1 MAGYYDP
8 NKDYSKAISEAK
20 AAGKDTSQL
29 EAERQNKIDDKY
41 GGKEPNMWGSDKTYS
56 QSSRDNDRD
65 TIGNAISISNGRGS
79 SSSASNGNRNTGGS
93 SSSTSGNRVTNLPG
107 NAQPAQAAQTP
118 LAPAQ
123 LPALNQYGYRDM
135 DYTTAIQ
142 NATSAAERA
151 QLLQERANKIQ
162 YQYGGVEPNMIG
174 SNQKFSKTLA
184 GSSSGQ
190 ASGLGAVGSTKEL
203 VKGPGYVT
211 GGYTMGVNGSPIL
224 NDNPY
229 WKGGVSASKAD
240 MSRRPD
246 LANGYATSNGYTV
259 FYDEDGYA
267 TKAIKGVADYTP
279 HQDINAG
286 NGTYNSAGAWTDNE
300 MLTEADRK
308 KIENIRAQMQ
318 AGQITGDQANQLANQ
333 IRSGYGYTIDKQG
346 NVTDLGALSSVDA
359 RRQAWGLPTNGVSS
373 EMQNFLQL
381 MYPELQTSDPN
392 ALLAAQYA
400 LTQGTYNPQTVYT
413 APAAQTLTAVSP
425 YAGGSVSNIDL
436 GSSFGSLGG
445 DASQY
450 LQEMYAQQIA
460 AQLAALKSTYE
471 QNVADIQAQDDLI
484 TSTYDKQRNQAAAQN
499 DLQRMQMNELGLMQ
513 GLNTG
518 ASGQMALAQS
528 AALQGNL
535 ATIGSQE
542 AQSLADNALNLTK
555 LTAQYKNAAD
565 QAAAEGNAQ
574 LASALYNEYVR
585 QQELA
590 LQQQAAAQEQANWE
604 AKMAYQQQQDA
615 LAQQN
620 WQAQFDYQKAQDDLN
635 YQLTLQKL
643 YGSSAGNT
651 GSTVRTRT
659 PVKAPSVGYNNGN
672 LTNEQVKVLQN
683 HYGVT
688 ADGLWGKNSSNAA
701 GGLTAAQ
708 AWDAFQSGPL
718 KSIEQSVGMN
728 RTSTGQANAIQKA
741 LQAGSITEAQAEAM
755 LRKFGIM

>member
-41 GGKEPNMWGSDKTYS
+41 GGKEPTMYGSNKTYS
-56 QSSRDNDRD
+56 QASRDNDRD
-65 TIGNAISISNGRGS
+65 TISNAISISNSRGGNS
-79 SSSASNGNRNTGGS
+79 SNFGSTGSTGGS
-93 SSSTSGNRVTNLPG
+93 T
-107 NAQPAQAAQTP
+107 
-118 LAPAQ
+118 
-123 LPALNQYGYRDM
+123 D
-135 DYTTAIQ
+135 
-142 NATSAAERA
+142 
-151 QLLQERANKIQ
+151 
-162 YQYGGVEPNMIG
+162 
-174 SNQKFSKTLA
+174 
-184 GSSSGQ
+184 
-190 ASGLGAVGSTKEL
+190 L

-392 ALLAAQYA
+392 ALLAAQHA
-400 LTQGTYNPQTVYT
+400 LNQGTYNPQAT
-413 APAAQTLTAVSP
+413 PAVPSAQTLTAVPP

-436 GSSFGSLGG
+436 GNSFGSLGG

-484 TSTYDKQRNQAAAQN
+484 TSAYDKQRNQAAAQN
-499 DLQRMQMNELGLMQ
+499 ELQRMQMNELGLMQ

-590 LQQQAAAQEQANWE
+590 LKQQAAAQEQANWE

-651 GSTVRTRT
+651 GSTVRTST
-659 PVKAPSVGYNNGN
+659 PVKAPSVGYNNGG

-683 HYGVT
+683 HYGLT

>member
-1 MAGYYDP
+1 MARYYDP

-20 AAGKDTSQL
+20 AAGKDTSRL
-29 EAERQNKIDDKY
+29 EAERQNKIKDKY
-41 GGKEPNMWGSDKTYS
+41 GGKEPTMYGSNKTYS
-56 QSSRDNDRD
+56 QASRDNDRD
-65 TIGNAISISNGRGS
+65 TISNAISISNGRGS
-79 SSSASNGNRNTGGS
+79 SKSASNGNRNTGGNANTPSNGRGS

-142 NATSAAERA
+142 NATSAAEKA
-151 QLLQERANKIQ
+151 QLMQERANKIQ

-174 SNQKFSKTLA
+174 SNQKFSQTLA

-203 VKGPGYVT
+203 VKGPGYAT
-211 GGYTMGVNGSPIL
+211 GGYTIGVNGSPIL

-346 NVTDLGALSSVDA
+346 NVYDSGVGAAIAA
-359 RRQAWGLPTNGVSS
+359 RRNQWGIDTPVTDA
-373 EMQNFLQL
+373 QQQYLQL
-381 MYPELQTSDPN
+381 MFPEQQTTDSN
-392 ALLAAQYA
+392 ALMSALLALKNGNYD
-400 LTQGTYNPQTVYT
+400 PKTVYT
-413 APAAQTLTAVSP
+413 GIQQTGQQYPDVSGVKGL
-425 YAGGSVSNIDL
+425 GGS
-436 GSSFGSLGG
+436 FGANLGG
-445 DASQY
+445 SYGGGYGADISDASQY
-450 LQEMYAQQIA
+450 LRDMYAQQIA
-460 AQLAALKSTYE
+460 AELASLKATYE
-471 QNVADIQAQDDLI
+471 QNLADISAQDDLI
-484 TSTYDKQRNQAAAQN
+484 SSTYAKQRNQAAAQN
-499 DLQRMQMNELGLMQ
+499 DLQRMQMNEYGIMRGLSS
-513 GLNTG
+513 G

-528 AALQGNL
+528 AALQGSL
-535 ATIGSQE
+535 AQLGTQE
-542 AQSLADNALNLTK
+542 AQSLSDNALSRQK
-555 LTAQYKNAAD
+555 LTIAYRNAAD

-590 LQQQAAAQEQANWE
+590 LQQQAEAQEQANWE

-659 PVKAPSVGYNNGN
+659 PVKAKSVGYNNGR
-672 LTNEQVKVLQN
+672 LTTAQVIQLQQDLN
-683 HYGVT
+683 KYLP
-688 ADGLWGKNSSNAA
+688 DGQKIAVDGKWGPATQAAA
-701 GGLTAAQ
+701 GGYTADEYAKVYYKQ
-708 AWDAFQSGPL
+708 NSWSGR
-718 KSIEQSVGMN
+718 SD
-728 RTSTGQANAIQKA
+728 R
-741 LQAGSITEAQAEAM
+741 
-755 LRKFGIM
+755 

>member
-1 MAGYYDP
+1 MY
-8 NKDYSKAISEAK
+8 
-20 AAGKDTSQL
+20 
-29 EAERQNKIDDKY
+29 
-41 GGKEPNMWGSDKTYS
+41 GSDKTFS
-56 QSSRDNDRD
+56 HASRDNDSD
-65 TIGNAISISNGRGS
+65 TISNAISISNSRGGNS
-79 SSSASNGNRNTGGS
+79 SNFGSTGSTGGS
-93 SSSTSGNRVTNLPG
+93 TGNTS
-107 NAQPAQAAQTP
+107 
-118 LAPAQ
+118 
-123 LPALNQYGYRDM
+123 
-135 DYTTAIQ
+135 
-142 NATSAAERA
+142 
-151 QLLQERANKIQ
+151 
-162 YQYGGVEPNMIG
+162 
-174 SNQKFSKTLA
+174 
-184 GSSSGQ
+184 
-190 ASGLGAVGSTKEL
+190 EL

-381 MYPELQTSDPN
+381 MYPELKTSDPN
-392 ALLAAQYA
+392 ALLAAQHA
-400 LTQGTYNPQTVYT
+400 LNQGTYNPQTVYT
-413 APAAQTLTAVSP
+413 TPAAQTLTAVSP
-425 YAGGSVSNIDL
+425 HAGGSVSNIDL
-436 GSSFGSLGG
+436 GSSFGGLGG

-450 LQEMYAQQIA
+450 LHEMYAQQIA

-484 TSTYDKQRNQAAAQN
+484 TSAYDKQRNQAAAQN
-499 DLQRMQMNELGLMQ
+499 ELQRMQMNELGLMQ

-574 LASALYNEYVR
+574 LASALYEEYVR

-651 GSTVRTRT
+651 GSTVRTST
-659 PVKAPSVGYNNGN
+659 PVKAPSVGYNNGG

-728 RTSTGQANAIQKA
+728 RTSNGQATAIQNA
-741 LQAGSITEAQAEAM
+741 LTSGRITEAQAEDM
-755 LRKFGIM
+755 LKKFGIM

>member
-41 GGKEPNMWGSDKTYS
+41 GGKEPNMYGSDKTFS
-56 QSSRDNDRD
+56 QASRDNDSD
-65 TIGNAISISNGRGS
+65 DISNAISISNSRGGNS
-79 SSSASNGNRNTGGS
+79 SNFGSGGS
-93 SSSTSGNRVTNLPG
+93 SG
-107 NAQPAQAAQTP
+107 
-118 LAPAQ
+118 
-123 LPALNQYGYRDM
+123 
-135 DYTTAIQ
+135 
-142 NATSAAERA
+142 
-151 QLLQERANKIQ
+151 
-162 YQYGGVEPNMIG
+162 
-174 SNQKFSKTLA
+174 
-184 GSSSGQ
+184 
-190 ASGLGAVGSTKEL
+190 GSTGNTSEL
-203 VKGPGYVT
+203 VKGPGYLT

-425 YAGGSVSNIDL
+425 YAGGSVSSIDL

-484 TSTYDKQRNQAAAQN
+484 TSAYAQQRNQAAAQN
-499 DLQRMQMNELGLMQ
+499 DLQRMQMNEYGIMRGLGS
-513 GLNTG
+513 G

-528 AALQGNL
+528 AALQGSL
-535 ATIGSQE
+535 AQLGTQE
-542 AQSLADNALNLTK
+542 AQSLSDNALSRQK
-555 LTAQYKNAAD
+555 LTIAYRNAAD

-651 GSTVRTRT
+651 GSTVRTSTR
-659 PVKAPSVGYNNGN
+659 VKAPSVGYNNGR
-672 LTNEQVKVLQN
+672 LTTAQVIQLQQDLN
-683 HYGVT
+683 KYLP
-688 ADGLWGKNSSNAA
+688 DGQKIAVDGKWGPATQAAA
-701 GGLTAAQ
+701 GGYTADEYARVYYKQ
-708 AWDAFQSGPL
+708 NSWSGR
-718 KSIEQSVGMN
+718 SD
-728 RTSTGQANAIQKA
+728 R
-741 LQAGSITEAQAEAM
+741 
-755 LRKFGIM
+755 

>member
-41 GGKEPNMWGSDKTYS
+41 GGKEPNMYGSDKTFS
-56 QSSRDNDRD
+56 QASRDNDRD
-65 TIGNAISISNGRGS
+65 TISNAISISNSRGGNS
-79 SSSASNGNRNTGGS
+79 SNFGSGGS
-93 SSSTSGNRVTNLPG
+93 SG
-107 NAQPAQAAQTP
+107 
-118 LAPAQ
+118 
-123 LPALNQYGYRDM
+123 
-135 DYTTAIQ
+135 
-142 NATSAAERA
+142 
-151 QLLQERANKIQ
+151 
-162 YQYGGVEPNMIG
+162 
-174 SNQKFSKTLA
+174 
-184 GSSSGQ
+184 
-190 ASGLGAVGSTKEL
+190 GSTGNTSEL

-392 ALLAAQYA
+392 ALLAAQHA
-400 LTQGTYNPQTVYT
+400 LNQGTYNPQAT
-413 APAAQTLTAVSP
+413 PAVPSAQTLTAVSP
-425 YAGGSVSNIDL
+425 YASIDM
-436 GSSFGSLGG
+436 GG

-484 TSTYDKQRNQAAAQN
+484 TSAYDKQRNQAAAQN
-499 DLQRMQMNELGLMQ
+499 ELQRMQMNELGLMQ

-574 LASALYNEYVR
+574 LASALYEEYVR

-651 GSTVRTRT
+651 GSTVRTSTR
-659 PVKAPSVGYNNGN
+659 VKAPSVGYNNGS
-672 LTNEQVKVLQN
+672 LTTAQVIQLQQDLN
-683 HYGVT
+683 KYLP
-688 ADGLWGKNSSNAA
+688 DGQKIAVDGKWGPATQAAA
-701 GGLTAAQ
+701 GGYTADEYARVYYKQ
-708 AWDAFQSGPL
+708 NSWSGR
-718 KSIEQSVGMN
+718 SD
-728 RTSTGQANAIQKA
+728 R
-741 LQAGSITEAQAEAM
+741 
-755 LRKFGIM
+755 

>member
-41 GGKEPNMWGSDKTYS
+41 GGKEPTMYGSNKTYS
-56 QSSRDNDRD
+56 QASRDNDRD
-65 TIGNAISISNGRGS
+65 TISNAISISNSRGGNS
-79 SSSASNGNRNTGGS
+79 SNFGSTGSTGGS
-93 SSSTSGNRVTNLPG
+93 TGNTS
-107 NAQPAQAAQTP
+107 
-118 LAPAQ
+118 
-123 LPALNQYGYRDM
+123 
-135 DYTTAIQ
+135 
-142 NATSAAERA
+142 
-151 QLLQERANKIQ
+151 
-162 YQYGGVEPNMIG
+162 
-174 SNQKFSKTLA
+174 
-184 GSSSGQ
+184 
-190 ASGLGAVGSTKEL
+190 EL

-392 ALLAAQYA
+392 ALLAAQHA
-400 LTQGTYNPQTVYT
+400 LNQGTYNPQTVYT

-651 GSTVRTRT
+651 GSTVRTST
-659 PVKAPSVGYNNGN
+659 PVKAPSVGYNNGG

>member
-41 GGKEPNMWGSDKTYS
+41 GGKEPTMYGSNKTYS
-56 QSSRDNDRD
+56 QASRDNDRD
-65 TIGNAISISNGRGS
+65 TISNAISISNSRGGNS
-79 SSSASNGNRNTGGS
+79 SNFGSTGSTGGS
-93 SSSTSGNRVTNLPG
+93 TGNTS
-107 NAQPAQAAQTP
+107 
-118 LAPAQ
+118 
-123 LPALNQYGYRDM
+123 
-135 DYTTAIQ
+135 
-142 NATSAAERA
+142 
-151 QLLQERANKIQ
+151 
-162 YQYGGVEPNMIG
+162 
-174 SNQKFSKTLA
+174 
-184 GSSSGQ
+184 
-190 ASGLGAVGSTKEL
+190 EL

-318 AGQITGDQANQLANQ
+318 AGQITGDRANQLANQ

-392 ALLAAQYA
+392 ALLAAQHA
-400 LTQGTYNPQTVYT
+400 LNQGTYNPQAT
-413 APAAQTLTAVSP
+413 PAVPSAQTLTAVSP
-425 YAGGSVSNIDL
+425 HAGGSVSNIDL

-484 TSTYDKQRNQAAAQN
+484 TSAYDKQRNQAAAQN
-499 DLQRMQMNELGLMQ
+499 ELQRMQMNELGLMQ

-574 LASALYNEYVR
+574 LASALYEEYVR

-651 GSTVRTRT
+651 GSTVRTST
-659 PVKAPSVGYNNGN
+659 PVKAPSVGYNNGG

>member
-41 GGKEPNMWGSDKTYS
+41 GGKEPTMYGSNKTYS
-56 QSSRDNDRD
+56 QASRDNDRD
-65 TIGNAISISNGRGS
+65 TISNAISISNSRGGNS
-79 SSSASNGNRNTGGS
+79 SNFGSTGSTGGS
-93 SSSTSGNRVTNLPG
+93 T
-107 NAQPAQAAQTP
+107 
-118 LAPAQ
+118 
-123 LPALNQYGYRDM
+123 D
-135 DYTTAIQ
+135 
-142 NATSAAERA
+142 
-151 QLLQERANKIQ
+151 
-162 YQYGGVEPNMIG
+162 
-174 SNQKFSKTLA
+174 
-184 GSSSGQ
+184 
-190 ASGLGAVGSTKEL
+190 L

-318 AGQITGDQANQLANQ
+318 AGQITGDRANQLANQ

-484 TSTYDKQRNQAAAQN
+484 TSAYDKQRNQAAAQN
-499 DLQRMQMNELGLMQ
+499 ELQRMQMNELGLMQ

-574 LASALYNEYVR
+574 LASSLYEEYVR

-659 PVKAPSVGYNNGN
+659 PVKAKSVGYNNGR
-672 LTNEQVKVLQN
+672 LTTAQVIQLQQDLN
-683 HYGVT
+683 KYLP
-688 ADGLWGKNSSNAA
+688 DGQKIAVDGKWGPATQAAA
-701 GGLTAAQ
+701 GGYTADEYAKVYYKQ
-708 AWDAFQSGPL
+708 NSWSGR
-718 KSIEQSVGMN
+718 SD
-728 RTSTGQANAIQKA
+728 R
-741 LQAGSITEAQAEAM
+741 
-755 LRKFGIM
+755 

>member
-41 GGKEPNMWGSDKTYS
+41 GGKEPNMYGSDKTFS
-56 QSSRDNDRD
+56 QASRDNDRD
-65 TIGNAISISNGRGS
+65 TISNAISISNSRGGNS
-79 SSSASNGNRNTGGS
+79 SNSGSGGS
-93 SSSTSGNRVTNLPG
+93 SG
-107 NAQPAQAAQTP
+107 
-118 LAPAQ
+118 
-123 LPALNQYGYRDM
+123 
-135 DYTTAIQ
+135 
-142 NATSAAERA
+142 
-151 QLLQERANKIQ
+151 
-162 YQYGGVEPNMIG
+162 
-174 SNQKFSKTLA
+174 
-184 GSSSGQ
+184 
-190 ASGLGAVGSTKEL
+190 GSTDL

-267 TKAIKGVADYTP
+267 YKAVKGAADYLP
-279 HQDINAG
+279 HKDYYVEQGSYGGG
-286 NGTYNSAGAWTDNE
+286 NLWTDEE
-300 MLTEADRK
+300 MMSAADLQR
-308 KIENIRAQMQ
+308 IASIRAQMQ

-346 NVTDLGALSSVDA
+346 NVYDSGVGAAIAA
-359 RRQAWGLPTNGVSS
+359 RRNQWGIDTPVTDA
-373 EMQNFLQL
+373 QQQYLQL
-381 MYPELQTSDPN
+381 MFPEQQTTDSN
-392 ALLAAQYA
+392 ALMSALLALKNGNYD
-400 LTQGTYNPQTVYT
+400 PKTVYT
-413 APAAQTLTAVSP
+413 GIQQTGQQYPEVSGVQGI
-425 YAGGSVSNIDL
+425 GGS
-436 GSSFGSLGG
+436 FGANLGG
-445 DASQY
+445 SYGGGYGADISDASQY
-450 LQEMYAQQIA
+450 LRDMYAQQIA
-460 AQLAALKSTYE
+460 AELASLKSTYE
-471 QNVADIQAQDDLI
+471 QNLADISAQDDLI
-484 TSTYDKQRNQAAAQN
+484 SSTYAQQRNQAAAQN
-499 DLQRMQMNELGLMQ
+499 DLQRMQMNEYGIMRGLSS
-513 GLNTG
+513 G

-528 AALQGNL
+528 AALQGSL
-535 ATIGSQE
+535 AQLGTQE
-542 AQSLADNALNLTK
+542 AQSLSDNALSRQK
-555 LTAQYKNAAD
+555 LTIAYRNAAD
-565 QAAAEGNAQ
+565 QAAAEGNAK
-574 LASALYNEYVR
+574 LASALYDEYVR

-643 YGSSAGNT
+643 YGANVGST
-651 GSTVRTRT
+651 GS
-659 PVKAPSVGYNNGN
+659 PVKTPSGGYNNGG

-683 HYGVT
+683 HYGVK
-688 ADGLWGKNSSNAA
+688 ADGLWGKNSSSAA

>member
-20 AAGKDTSQL
+20 AAGKDTSRL

-41 GGKEPNMWGSDKTYS
+41 GGKEPNMWGGNKTYS
-56 QSSRDNDRD
+56 QASRDNDRD
-65 TIGNAISISNGRGS
+65 TISNAISISNSRGGNS
-79 SSSASNGNRNTGGS
+79 SNFGSTGSTGGS
-93 SSSTSGNRVTNLPG
+93 T
-107 NAQPAQAAQTP
+107 
-118 LAPAQ
+118 
-123 LPALNQYGYRDM
+123 D
-135 DYTTAIQ
+135 
-142 NATSAAERA
+142 
-151 QLLQERANKIQ
+151 
-162 YQYGGVEPNMIG
+162 
-174 SNQKFSKTLA
+174 
-184 GSSSGQ
+184 
-190 ASGLGAVGSTKEL
+190 L

-224 NDNPY
+224 NDNPH

-346 NVTDLGALSSVDA
+346 NVYDSGVGAAIAA
-359 RRQAWGLPTNGVSS
+359 RRNQWGIDTPVTDA
-373 EMQNFLQL
+373 QQQYLQL
-381 MYPELQTSDPN
+381 MFPEQQTTDSN
-392 ALLAAQYA
+392 ALMSALLALKNGNYD
-400 LTQGTYNPQTVYT
+400 PKTVYT
-413 APAAQTLTAVSP
+413 GIQQTGQQYPDVSGVKGL
-425 YAGGSVSNIDL
+425 GGS
-436 GSSFGSLGG
+436 FGANLGG
-445 DASQY
+445 SYGGGYGADISDASQY
-450 LQEMYAQQIA
+450 LRDMYAQQIA
-460 AQLAALKSTYE
+460 AELAALKSTYE

-484 TSTYDKQRNQAAAQN
+484 TSAYDKQRNQAAAQN
-499 DLQRMQMNELGLMQ
+499 ELQRMQMNELGLMQ

-574 LASALYNEYVR
+574 LASALYEEYVR

-651 GSTVRTRT
+651 GGLASPKIRSTVRTSTR
-659 PVKAPSVGYNNGN
+659 VKAPSVGYNNGR
-672 LTNEQVKVLQN
+672 LTTAQVIQLQQDLN
-683 HYGVT
+683 KYLP
-688 ADGLWGKNSSNAA
+688 DGQKIAVDGKWGPATQAAA
-701 GGLTAAQ
+701 GGYTADEYAKVYYKQ
-708 AWDAFQSGPL
+708 NSWSGR
-718 KSIEQSVGMN
+718 SD
-728 RTSTGQANAIQKA
+728 R
-741 LQAGSITEAQAEAM
+741 
-755 LRKFGIM
+755 

>member
-20 AAGKDTSQL
+20 AAGKDTSRL
-29 EAERQNKIDDKY
+29 EAERQNKIKDKY
-41 GGKEPNMWGSDKTYS
+41 GGKEPTMYGSNKTYS
-56 QSSRDNDRD
+56 QASRDNDRD
-65 TIGNAISISNGRGS
+65 TISNAISISNSRGGNS
-79 SSSASNGNRNTGGS
+79 SNFGSTGSTGGS
-93 SSSTSGNRVTNLPG
+93 T
-107 NAQPAQAAQTP
+107 
-118 LAPAQ
+118 
-123 LPALNQYGYRDM
+123 D
-135 DYTTAIQ
+135 
-142 NATSAAERA
+142 
-151 QLLQERANKIQ
+151 
-162 YQYGGVEPNMIG
+162 
-174 SNQKFSKTLA
+174 
-184 GSSSGQ
+184 
-190 ASGLGAVGSTKEL
+190 L

-333 IRSGYGYTIDKQG
+333 IRSGYGYAIDKQG
-346 NVTDLGALSSVDA
+346 NVYDSGVGAAIAA
-359 RRQAWGLPTNGVSS
+359 RRNQWGIDTPVTDA
-373 EMQNFLQL
+373 QQQYLQL
-381 MYPELQTSDPN
+381 MFPEQQTTDSN
-392 ALLAAQYA
+392 ALMSALLALKNGNYD
-400 LTQGTYNPQTVYT
+400 PKTVYT
-413 APAAQTLTAVSP
+413 GIQQTGQQYGDL
-425 YAGGSVSNIDL
+425 SNGVNLNL
-436 GSSFGSLGG
+436 GEGYGLNFGSGSYSMDIS

-450 LQEMYAQQIA
+450 LRDMYAQQIA
-460 AQLAALKSTYE
+460 AELAALKSTYE

-484 TSTYDKQRNQAAAQN
+484 TSAYDKQRNQAAAQN
-499 DLQRMQMNELGLMQ
+499 ELQRMQMNELGLMQ

-651 GSTVRTRT
+651 GSTVRTST
-659 PVKAPSVGYNNGN
+659 PVKAKSVGYNNGG

-701 GGLTAAQ
+701 GGMTAAQ
-708 AWDAFQSGPL
+708 AWEAYLSGPL

-728 RTSTGQANAIQKA
+728 RTSNGQATAIQKA
-741 LQAGSITEAQAEAM
+741 LTSGRITEAQAKDM
-755 LRKFGIM
+755 LKKFGIM

>member
-20 AAGKDTSQL
+20 AAGKDTSRL

-41 GGKEPNMWGSDKTYS
+41 GGKEPTMYGSNKTYS
-56 QSSRDNDRD
+56 QASRDNDRD
-65 TIGNAISISNGRGS
+65 TISNAISISNSRGGNS
-79 SSSASNGNRNTGGS
+79 SNFGSTGSTGGS
-93 SSSTSGNRVTNLPG
+93 TGNTS
-107 NAQPAQAAQTP
+107 
-118 LAPAQ
+118 
-123 LPALNQYGYRDM
+123 
-135 DYTTAIQ
+135 
-142 NATSAAERA
+142 
-151 QLLQERANKIQ
+151 
-162 YQYGGVEPNMIG
+162 
-174 SNQKFSKTLA
+174 
-184 GSSSGQ
+184 
-190 ASGLGAVGSTKEL
+190 EL

-346 NVTDLGALSSVDA
+346 NVTDLVALSSVDA
-359 RRQAWGLPTNGVSS
+359 RRQTWGLPTNGVSS

-425 YAGGSVSNIDL
+425 HASIDM
-436 GSSFGSLGG
+436 GG

-484 TSTYDKQRNQAAAQN
+484 TSAYDKQRNQAAAQN
-499 DLQRMQMNELGLMQ
+499 ELQRMQMNELGLMQ

-659 PVKAPSVGYNNGN
+659 PVKAKSVGYNNGR
-672 LTNEQVKVLQN
+672 LTTAQVIQLQQDLN
-683 HYGVT
+683 KYLP
-688 ADGLWGKNSSNAA
+688 DGQKIAVDGKWGPATQAAA
-701 GGLTAAQ
+701 GGYTADEYARVYYKQ
-708 AWDAFQSGPL
+708 NSWSGR
-718 KSIEQSVGMN
+718 SD
-728 RTSTGQANAIQKA
+728 R
-741 LQAGSITEAQAEAM
+741 
-755 LRKFGIM
+755 

>member
-41 GGKEPNMWGSDKTYS
+41 GGKEPNMYGSDKTFS
-56 QSSRDNDRD
+56 QASRYNDRD
-65 TIGNAISISNGRGS
+65 TISNAISISNSRGGNS
-79 SSSASNGNRNTGGS
+79 SNSGSGGS
-93 SSSTSGNRVTNLPG
+93 SG
-107 NAQPAQAAQTP
+107 
-118 LAPAQ
+118 
-123 LPALNQYGYRDM
+123 
-135 DYTTAIQ
+135 
-142 NATSAAERA
+142 
-151 QLLQERANKIQ
+151 
-162 YQYGGVEPNMIG
+162 
-174 SNQKFSKTLA
+174 
-184 GSSSGQ
+184 
-190 ASGLGAVGSTKEL
+190 GSTDL

-211 GGYTMGVNGSPIL
+211 GGYTMGVNVSPIL

-267 TKAIKGVADYTP
+267 YKAVKGAADYLP
-279 HQDINAG
+279 HKDYYVEQGSYGGG
-286 NGTYNSAGAWTDNE
+286 NLWTDEE
-300 MLTEADRK
+300 MMSAADLQR
-308 KIENIRAQMQ
+308 IASIRAQMQ

-346 NVTDLGALSSVDA
+346 NVYDSGVGAAIAA
-359 RRQAWGLPTNGVSS
+359 RRNQWGIDTPVTDA
-373 EMQNFLQL
+373 QQQYLQL
-381 MYPELQTSDPN
+381 MFPEQQTTDSN
-392 ALLAAQYA
+392 ALMSALLALKNGNYD
-400 LTQGTYNPQTVYT
+400 PKTVYT
-413 APAAQTLTAVSP
+413 GIQQTGQQYGDL
-425 YAGGSVSNIDL
+425 SNGVNLNL
-436 GSSFGSLGG
+436 GEGYGLNFGSGSYSMDIS

-450 LQEMYAQQIA
+450 LRDMYAQQIA
-460 AQLAALKSTYE
+460 AELASLKSTYE
-471 QNVADIQAQDDLI
+471 QNLADISAQDDLI
-484 TSTYDKQRNQAAAQN
+484 SSTYAQQRNQAAAQN
-499 DLQRMQMNELGLMQ
+499 DLQRMQMNEYGIMRGLSS
-513 GLNTG
+513 G

-528 AALQGNL
+528 AALQGSL
-535 ATIGSQE
+535 AQLGTQE
-542 AQSLADNALNLTK
+542 AQSLSDNALSRQK
-555 LTAQYKNAAD
+555 LTIAYRNAAD
-565 QAAAEGNAQ
+565 QAAAEGNAK
-574 LASALYNEYVR
+574 LASALYDEYVR

-651 GSTVRTRT
+651 GSTFRTST
-659 PVKAPSVGYNNGN
+659 PVKAPSVGYNNGG

>member
-41 GGKEPNMWGSDKTYS
+41 GGKEPTMYGSNKTYS
-56 QSSRDNDRD
+56 QASRDNDRD
-65 TIGNAISISNGRGS
+65 TISNAISISNSRGGNS
-79 SSSASNGNRNTGGS
+79 SNFGSTGSTGGS
-93 SSSTSGNRVTNLPG
+93 TGNTS
-107 NAQPAQAAQTP
+107 
-118 LAPAQ
+118 
-123 LPALNQYGYRDM
+123 
-135 DYTTAIQ
+135 
-142 NATSAAERA
+142 
-151 QLLQERANKIQ
+151 
-162 YQYGGVEPNMIG
+162 
-174 SNQKFSKTLA
+174 
-184 GSSSGQ
+184 
-190 ASGLGAVGSTKEL
+190 EL

-359 RRQAWGLPTNGVSS
+359 RRQAWGLPTTGVCS
-373 EMQNFLQL
+373 EMQNFLLL
-381 MYPELQTSDPN
+381 MYPEPHTSDPN

-400 LTQGTYNPQTVYT
+400 LTQGTYNPQAT
-413 APAAQTLTAVSP
+413 PAVPSAQTLTAVSP
-425 YAGGSVSNIDL
+425 YASIDM
-436 GSSFGSLGG
+436 GG

>member
-41 GGKEPNMWGSDKTYS
+41 GGKEPNMYGSDKTFS
-56 QSSRDNDRD
+56 HASRDNDRD
-65 TIGNAISISNGRGS
+65 TISNAISISNSRGGNS
-79 SSSASNGNRNTGGS
+79 SNFGSTGSTGGS
-93 SSSTSGNRVTNLPG
+93 TGNTS
-107 NAQPAQAAQTP
+107 
-118 LAPAQ
+118 
-123 LPALNQYGYRDM
+123 
-135 DYTTAIQ
+135 
-142 NATSAAERA
+142 
-151 QLLQERANKIQ
+151 
-162 YQYGGVEPNMIG
+162 
-174 SNQKFSKTLA
+174 
-184 GSSSGQ
+184 
-190 ASGLGAVGSTKEL
+190 EL

-229 WKGGVSASKAD
+229 WKGGVSSSKAD

-246 LANGYATSNGYTV
+246 LANGYATSKGYTV

-484 TSTYDKQRNQAAAQN
+484 TSAYDKQRNQAAAQN
-499 DLQRMQMNELGLMQ
+499 ELQRMQMNELGLMQ

-590 LQQQAAAQEQANWE
+590 LRQQAAAQEQANWE

-651 GSTVRTRT
+651 GSTVRTST
-659 PVKAPSVGYNNGN
+659 PVKAQSVGYNNGG

>member
-20 AAGKDTSQL
+20 AAGKDTSRL

-41 GGKEPNMWGSDKTYS
+41 GGKEPTMYGSNKTYS
-56 QSSRDNDRD
+56 QASRDNDRD
-65 TIGNAISISNGRGS
+65 TISNAISISNSRGGNS
-79 SSSASNGNRNTGGS
+79 SNFGSTGSTGGS
-93 SSSTSGNRVTNLPG
+93 TGNTS
-107 NAQPAQAAQTP
+107 
-118 LAPAQ
+118 
-123 LPALNQYGYRDM
+123 
-135 DYTTAIQ
+135 
-142 NATSAAERA
+142 
-151 QLLQERANKIQ
+151 
-162 YQYGGVEPNMIG
+162 
-174 SNQKFSKTLA
+174 
-184 GSSSGQ
+184 
-190 ASGLGAVGSTKEL
+190 EL

-224 NDNPY
+224 NDNPH

-425 YAGGSVSNIDL
+425 YAGGSVSSIDL

-484 TSTYDKQRNQAAAQN
+484 TSAYDKQRNQAAAQN
-499 DLQRMQMNELGLMQ
+499 ELQRMQMNELGLMQ

-651 GSTVRTRT
+651 GSTVRTSTR
-659 PVKAPSVGYNNGN
+659 VKAPSVGYNNGR
-672 LTNEQVKVLQN
+672 LTTAQVIQLQQDLN
-683 HYGVT
+683 KYLP
-688 ADGLWGKNSSNAA
+688 DGQKIAVDGKWGPATQAAA
-701 GGLTAAQ
+701 GGYTADEYARVYYKQ
-708 AWDAFQSGPL
+708 NSWSGR
-718 KSIEQSVGMN
+718 SD
-728 RTSTGQANAIQKA
+728 R
-741 LQAGSITEAQAEAM
+741 
-755 LRKFGIM
+755 

>member
-20 AAGKDTSQL
+20 AAGKDTSRL

-41 GGKEPNMWGSDKTYS
+41 GGKEPTMYGSNKTYS
-56 QSSRDNDRD
+56 QASRDNDRD
-65 TIGNAISISNGRGS
+65 TISNAISISNSRGGNS
-79 SSSASNGNRNTGGS
+79 SNFGSGGS
-93 SSSTSGNRVTNLPG
+93 SG
-107 NAQPAQAAQTP
+107 
-118 LAPAQ
+118 
-123 LPALNQYGYRDM
+123 
-135 DYTTAIQ
+135 
-142 NATSAAERA
+142 
-151 QLLQERANKIQ
+151 
-162 YQYGGVEPNMIG
+162 
-174 SNQKFSKTLA
+174 
-184 GSSSGQ
+184 
-190 ASGLGAVGSTKEL
+190 GSTGNTSEL

-392 ALLAAQYA
+392 ALLEAQYA

-425 YAGGSVSNIDL
+425 YAGGSVSSIDL

-484 TSTYDKQRNQAAAQN
+484 TSAYDKQRNQAAAQN
-499 DLQRMQMNELGLMQ
+499 ELQRMQMNELGLMQ

-651 GSTVRTRT
+651 GSTVRTRK
-659 PVKAPSVGYNNGN
+659 PVKAKSVGYNNGR
-672 LTNEQVKVLQN
+672 LTTAQVIQLQQDLN
-683 HYGVT
+683 KYLP
-688 ADGLWGKNSSNAA
+688 DGQKIAVDGKWGPATQAAA
-701 GGLTAAQ
+701 GGYTADEYAKVYYKQ
-708 AWDAFQSGPL
+708 NSWSGR
-718 KSIEQSVGMN
+718 SD
-728 RTSTGQANAIQKA
+728 R
-741 LQAGSITEAQAEAM
+741 
-755 LRKFGIM
+755 

>member
-1 MAGYYDP
+1 MALKTYNGVTYDDSI
-8 NKDYSKAISEAK
+8 DYSAAIEQAK
-20 AAGKDTSQL
+20 KSGQDTTAL
-29 EAERQNKIDDKY
+29 EASRNAKVQDKY
-41 GGKEPNMWGSDKTYS
+41 KGNEPNMY
-56 QSSRDNDRD
+56 
-65 TIGNAISISNGRGS
+65 
-79 SSSASNGNRNTGGS
+79 
-93 SSSTSGNRVTNLPG
+93 
-107 NAQPAQAAQTP
+107 
-118 LAPAQ
+118 
-123 LPALNQYGYRDM
+123 
-135 DYTTAIQ
+135 
-142 NATSAAERA
+142 
-151 QLLQERANKIQ
+151 
-162 YQYGGVEPNMIG
+162 G
-174 SNQKFSKTLA
+174 SNQKYSTVKDDTSDTGRQTISNAVDTASRLSGYDYSAPSNISTNTRDYNTSYGVHGANMRRNPALA
-184 GSSSGQ
+184 G
-190 ASGLGAVGSTKEL
+190 
-203 VKGPGYVT
+203 
-211 GGYTMGVNGSPIL
+211 
-224 NDNPY
+224 
-229 WKGGVSASKAD
+229 
-240 MSRRPD
+240 MS
-246 LANGYATSNGYTV
+246 V
-259 FYDEDGYA
+259 
-267 TKAIKGVADYTP
+267 
-279 HQDINAG
+279 
-286 NGTYNSAGAWTDNE
+286 
-300 MLTEADRK
+300 
-308 KIENIRAQMQ
+308 
-318 AGQITGDQANQLANQ
+318 
-333 IRSGYGYTIDKQG
+333 KQG
-346 NVTDLGALSSVDA
+346 NYTVTYNELGYAVKAVQDGGASATGTAVTSHANDTIYHQLAYQAAEKGDWDTAYAYLNLMSETYQRTGQSDDYNTGVDLTAENLYGAELQNQFRYNANDYYNKRYDETFGAGSAAVWDA
-359 RRQAWGLPTNGVSS
+359 TNGAVKTYKDL
-373 EMQNFLQL
+373 E
-381 MYPELQTSDPN
+381 N
-392 ALLAAQYA
+392 AIGPDKAAQLLASKQAGTQATSPAYQE
-400 LTQGTYNPQTVYT
+400 LTP
-413 APAAQTLTAVSP
+413 VSP
-425 YAGGSVSNIDL
+425 QYGGGFTANLGGSYGGGY
-436 GSSFGSLGG
+436 GSDIS

-450 LQEMYAQQIA
+450 LRDMYAQQIA
-460 AQLAALKSTYE
+460 AELSSLKSTYE

-484 TSTYDKQRNQAAAQN
+484 TSAYDKQRNQAAAQN

-574 LASALYNEYVR
+574 LASALYEEYVR

-659 PVKAPSVGYNNGN
+659 PVKAKSVGYNNGN

-718 KSIEQSVGMN
+718 KSIERSVGMN
-728 RTSTGQANAIQKA
+728 RTSNGQATAIQKA
-741 LQAGSITEAQAEAM
+741 LTSGRITEAQAKDM
-755 LRKFGIM
+755 LKKFGIM

>member
-1 MAGYYDP
+1 MAVGYYDP

-20 AAGKDTSQL
+20 AAGKDTSRL

-41 GGKEPNMWGSDKTYS
+41 GGKEPTMYGSNKTYS
-56 QSSRDNDRD
+56 QASRDNDRD
-65 TIGNAISISNGRGS
+65 TISNAISISNSRGGNS
-79 SSSASNGNRNTGGS
+79 SNFGSTGSTGGS
-93 SSSTSGNRVTNLPG
+93 TGNTS
-107 NAQPAQAAQTP
+107 
-118 LAPAQ
+118 
-123 LPALNQYGYRDM
+123 
-135 DYTTAIQ
+135 
-142 NATSAAERA
+142 
-151 QLLQERANKIQ
+151 
-162 YQYGGVEPNMIG
+162 
-174 SNQKFSKTLA
+174 
-184 GSSSGQ
+184 
-190 ASGLGAVGSTKEL
+190 EL

-346 NVTDLGALSSVDA
+346 NVTDLVALSSVDA
-359 RRQAWGLPTNGVSS
+359 RRQTWGLPTNGVSS

-425 YAGGSVSNIDL
+425 HASIDM
-436 GSSFGSLGG
+436 GG

-484 TSTYDKQRNQAAAQN
+484 TSAYDKQRNQAAAQN
-499 DLQRMQMNELGLMQ
+499 ELQRMQMNELGLMQ

-651 GSTVRTRT
+651 GSTVRTSTR
-659 PVKAPSVGYNNGN
+659 VKAPSVGYNNGR
-672 LTNEQVKVLQN
+672 LTTAQVIQLQQDLN
-683 HYGVT
+683 QYLP
-688 ADGLWGKNSSNAA
+688 DGQKIAVDGKWGPATQAAA
-701 GGLTAAQ
+701 GGYTADEYARVYYKQ
-708 AWDAFQSGPL
+708 NSWSGR
-718 KSIEQSVGMN
+718 SD
-728 RTSTGQANAIQKA
+728 R
-741 LQAGSITEAQAEAM
+741 
-755 LRKFGIM
+755 

>member
-20 AAGKDTSQL
+20 AAGKDTSRL

-41 GGKEPNMWGSDKTYS
+41 GGKEPTMYGSNKTYS
-56 QSSRDNDRD
+56 QASRDNDRD
-65 TIGNAISISNGRGS
+65 TISNAISISNSRGGNS
-79 SSSASNGNRNTGGS
+79 SNFGSTGSTGGS
-93 SSSTSGNRVTNLPG
+93 T
-107 NAQPAQAAQTP
+107 
-118 LAPAQ
+118 
-123 LPALNQYGYRDM
+123 D
-135 DYTTAIQ
+135 
-142 NATSAAERA
+142 
-151 QLLQERANKIQ
+151 
-162 YQYGGVEPNMIG
+162 
-174 SNQKFSKTLA
+174 
-184 GSSSGQ
+184 
-190 ASGLGAVGSTKEL
+190 L

-224 NDNPY
+224 NDNPH

-392 ALLAAQYA
+392 ALLEAQYA

-425 YAGGSVSNIDL
+425 YAGGSVSSIDL

-484 TSTYDKQRNQAAAQN
+484 TSAYDKQRNQAAAQN
-499 DLQRMQMNELGLMQ
+499 ELQRMQMNELGLMQ

-574 LASALYNEYVR
+574 LASALYEEYVR

-635 YQLTLQKL
+635 YQLALQKL

-659 PVKAPSVGYNNGN
+659 PVKDKPVGYNNGN

>member
-41 GGKEPNMWGSDKTYS
+41 GGKEPTMYGSNKTYS
-56 QSSRDNDRD
+56 QASRDNDRD
-65 TIGNAISISNGRGS
+65 TISNAISISNSRGGNS
-79 SSSASNGNRNTGGS
+79 SNFGSTGSTGGS
-93 SSSTSGNRVTNLPG
+93 T
-107 NAQPAQAAQTP
+107 
-118 LAPAQ
+118 
-123 LPALNQYGYRDM
+123 D
-135 DYTTAIQ
+135 
-142 NATSAAERA
+142 
-151 QLLQERANKIQ
+151 
-162 YQYGGVEPNMIG
+162 
-174 SNQKFSKTLA
+174 
-184 GSSSGQ
+184 
-190 ASGLGAVGSTKEL
+190 L

-318 AGQITGDQANQLANQ
+318 AGQITGDRANQLANQ

-484 TSTYDKQRNQAAAQN
+484 TSAYDKQRNQAAAQN
-499 DLQRMQMNELGLMQ
+499 ELQRMQMNELGLMQ

-574 LASALYNEYVR
+574 LASSLYEEYVR

-620 WQAQFDYQKAQDDLN
+620 WQAQFYYQKAQDDLN

-659 PVKAPSVGYNNGN
+659 PVKAKSVGYNNGR
-672 LTNEQVKVLQN
+672 LTTAQVIQLQQDLN
-683 HYGVT
+683 KYLP
-688 ADGLWGKNSSNAA
+688 DGQKIAVDGKWGPATQAAA
-701 GGLTAAQ
+701 GGYTADEYAKVYYKQ
-708 AWDAFQSGPL
+708 NSWSGR
-718 KSIEQSVGMN
+718 SD
-728 RTSTGQANAIQKA
+728 R
-741 LQAGSITEAQAEAM
+741 
-755 LRKFGIM
+755 

>member
-41 GGKEPNMWGSDKTYS
+41 GGKEPNMYGSDKTFS
-56 QSSRDNDRD
+56 HASRDNDSD
-65 TIGNAISISNGRGS
+65 TISNAISISNSRGGNS
-79 SSSASNGNRNTGGS
+79 SNFGSTGSTGGS
-93 SSSTSGNRVTNLPG
+93 T
-107 NAQPAQAAQTP
+107 
-118 LAPAQ
+118 
-123 LPALNQYGYRDM
+123 D
-135 DYTTAIQ
+135 
-142 NATSAAERA
+142 
-151 QLLQERANKIQ
+151 
-162 YQYGGVEPNMIG
+162 
-174 SNQKFSKTLA
+174 
-184 GSSSGQ
+184 
-190 ASGLGAVGSTKEL
+190 L

-400 LTQGTYNPQTVYT
+400 LTQGTYNPQAT
-413 APAAQTLTAVSP
+413 PAVPSAQTLTAVSP
-425 YAGGSVSNIDL
+425 HAGGSVSNIDL
-436 GSSFGSLGG
+436 GSSFGGLGG

-484 TSTYDKQRNQAAAQN
+484 TSAYDKQRNQAAAQN
-499 DLQRMQMNELGLMQ
+499 ELQRMQMNELGLMQ

-574 LASALYNEYVR
+574 LASALYEEYVR

-590 LQQQAAAQEQANWE
+590 LRQQAAAQEQANWE

-651 GSTVRTRT
+651 GGLVSPEIRSTVRTSTR
-659 PVKAPSVGYNNGN
+659 VKAPSVGYNNGG

>member
-41 GGKEPNMWGSDKTYS
+41 GGKEPTMYGSNKTYS
-56 QSSRDNDRD
+56 QASRDNDRD
-65 TIGNAISISNGRGS
+65 TISNAISISNSRGGNS
-79 SSSASNGNRNTGGS
+79 SNFGSTGSTGGS
-93 SSSTSGNRVTNLPG
+93 TGNTS
-107 NAQPAQAAQTP
+107 
-118 LAPAQ
+118 
-123 LPALNQYGYRDM
+123 
-135 DYTTAIQ
+135 
-142 NATSAAERA
+142 
-151 QLLQERANKIQ
+151 
-162 YQYGGVEPNMIG
+162 
-174 SNQKFSKTLA
+174 
-184 GSSSGQ
+184 
-190 ASGLGAVGSTKEL
+190 EL

-267 TKAIKGVADYTP
+267 YKASKGVADFLP
-279 HQDINAG
+279 IKDLNAS
-286 NGTYNSAGAWTDNE
+286 NGTYNKTGAWTDLE
-300 MLTEADRK
+300 MMGDKEGSDYYEIQK
-308 KIENIRAQMQ
+308 IRAQLQ
-318 AGQITGDQANQLANQ
+318 AGQISGDEANAAANA
-333 IRSGYGYTIDKQG
+333 IRAKYGYTIDKQG

-381 MYPELQTSDPN
+381 MYPELHTSDPN

-413 APAAQTLTAVSP
+413 APSAQNLTAVSP
-425 YAGGSVSNIDL
+425 YASIDM
-436 GSSFGSLGG
+436 GG

-659 PVKAPSVGYNNGN
+659 PVKAPSVGYNNGR
-672 LTNEQVKVLQN
+672 LTTAQVIQLQQDLN
-683 HYGVT
+683 KYLP
-688 ADGLWGKNSSNAA
+688 DGQKIAVDGKWGPATQAAA
-701 GGLTAAQ
+701 GGYTADEYARVYYKQ
-708 AWDAFQSGPL
+708 NSWSGR
-718 KSIEQSVGMN
+718 SD
-728 RTSTGQANAIQKA
+728 R
-741 LQAGSITEAQAEAM
+741 
-755 LRKFGIM
+755 

>member
-1 MAGYYDP
+1 MASLADKNLSQAAQDKISNITSQAQSG
-8 NKDYSKAISEAK
+8 KISWSEANK
-20 AAGKDTSQL
+20 QANAVRASEGANYTVSAGGTTSYKDGSSISSYKTGSKVTGGGAAQQTVS
-29 EAERQNKIDDKY
+29 KY
-41 GGKEPNMWGSDKTYS
+41 G
-56 QSSRDNDRD
+56 
-65 TIGNAISISNGRGS
+65 
-79 SSSASNGNRNTGGS
+79 GGS
-93 SSSTSGNRVTNLPG
+93 SSGGSTGGNRVTNLPG
-107 NAQPAQAAQTP
+107 NAQSAQAAQTP

-162 YQYGGVEPNMIG
+162 YQYGGVEPNLIG
-174 SNQKFSKTLA
+174 SNQKFSQTLA

-203 VKGPGYVT
+203 VNGQGYVT

-229 WKGGVSASKAD
+229 WKGGVSAGNAD

-318 AGQITGDQANQLANQ
+318 EGQITGDRANQLANQ

-346 NVTDLGALSSVDA
+346 NVYDSGVGAAIAA
-359 RRQAWGLPTNGVSS
+359 RRNQWGIDTPVTDA
-373 EMQNFLQL
+373 QQQYLQL
-381 MYPELQTSDPN
+381 MFPEQQTTDSN
-392 ALLAAQYA
+392 ALMSALLALKNGNYD
-400 LTQGTYNPQTVYT
+400 PKTVYT
-413 APAAQTLTAVSP
+413 GIQQTGQQYPEVSGVQGI
-425 YAGGSVSNIDL
+425 GGS
-436 GSSFGSLGG
+436 FGANLGG
-445 DASQY
+445 SYGGGYGADISDASQY
-450 LQEMYAQQIA
+450 LRDMYAQQIA

-484 TSTYDKQRNQAAAQN
+484 TSAYDKQRNQAAAQN
-499 DLQRMQMNELGLMQ
+499 ELQRMQMNELGLMQ

-643 YGSSAGNT
+643 YGSSTGNT
-651 GSTVRTRT
+651 GSTFRTRT
-659 PVKAPSVGYNNGN
+659 PVKAPSVGYNNGS
-672 LTNEQVKVLQN
+672 LTTAQVIQLQQDLN
-683 HYGVT
+683 KYLP
-688 ADGLWGKNSSNAA
+688 DGQKIAVDGKWGPATQAAA
-701 GGLTAAQ
+701 GGYTADEYARVYYKQ
-708 AWDAFQSGPL
+708 NSWSGR
-718 KSIEQSVGMN
+718 SD
-728 RTSTGQANAIQKA
+728 R
-741 LQAGSITEAQAEAM
+741 
-755 LRKFGIM
+755 

>member
-41 GGKEPNMWGSDKTYS
+41 GGKEPNMYGSDKTFS
-56 QSSRDNDRD
+56 QASRDNDRD
-65 TIGNAISISNGRGS
+65 TISNAITISNSRGGNS
-79 SSSASNGNRNTGGS
+79 SNSGSGGS
-93 SSSTSGNRVTNLPG
+93 SG
-107 NAQPAQAAQTP
+107 
-118 LAPAQ
+118 
-123 LPALNQYGYRDM
+123 
-135 DYTTAIQ
+135 
-142 NATSAAERA
+142 
-151 QLLQERANKIQ
+151 
-162 YQYGGVEPNMIG
+162 
-174 SNQKFSKTLA
+174 
-184 GSSSGQ
+184 
-190 ASGLGAVGSTKEL
+190 GSTGNTSEL

-318 AGQITGDQANQLANQ
+318 AGQITGDKANQLANQ

-392 ALLAAQYA
+392 ALLAAQHA
-400 LTQGTYNPQTVYT
+400 LNQGTYNPQAT
-413 APAAQTLTAVSP
+413 PAVPSAQTLTAVSP

-484 TSTYDKQRNQAAAQN
+484 TSAYDKQRNQAAAQN
-499 DLQRMQMNELGLMQ
+499 ELQRMQMNELGLMQ

-574 LASALYNEYVR
+574 LASALYEEYVR

-651 GSTVRTRT
+651 GSTVRTST
-659 PVKAPSVGYNNGN
+659 PVKTPSVGYNNGG

-728 RTSTGQANAIQKA
+728 RTSNGQATAIQNA
-741 LQAGSITEAQAEAM
+741 LTSGRITEEQAKDM
-755 LRKFGIM
+755 LKKFGIM

>member
-20 AAGKDTSQL
+20 AAGKDTSKL

-41 GGKEPNMWGSDKTYS
+41 GGKEPNMYGSNKTYS
-56 QSSRDNDRD
+56 QASSDNDRD
-65 TIGNAISISNGRGS
+65 TISNAISISNSRGGNS
-79 SSSASNGNRNTGGS
+79 SNFGSTGSTGGS
-93 SSSTSGNRVTNLPG
+93 TGNTS
-107 NAQPAQAAQTP
+107 
-118 LAPAQ
+118 
-123 LPALNQYGYRDM
+123 
-135 DYTTAIQ
+135 
-142 NATSAAERA
+142 
-151 QLLQERANKIQ
+151 
-162 YQYGGVEPNMIG
+162 
-174 SNQKFSKTLA
+174 
-184 GSSSGQ
+184 
-190 ASGLGAVGSTKEL
+190 EL

-333 IRSGYGYTIDKQG
+333 IRSGYGYTIDKHG
-346 NVTDLGALSSVDA
+346 NVYDSGVGAAIAA
-359 RRQAWGLPTNGVSS
+359 RRNQWGIDTPVTDA
-373 EMQNFLQL
+373 QHQYLQL
-381 MYPELQTSDPN
+381 MFPEQQTTDSN
-392 ALLAAQYA
+392 ALMSALLALKNGNYD
-400 LTQGTYNPQTVYT
+400 PKTVYT
-413 APAAQTLTAVSP
+413 GIQQTGQQYPEVSGVQGI
-425 YAGGSVSNIDL
+425 GGS
-436 GSSFGSLGG
+436 FGANLGG
-445 DASQY
+445 SYGGGYGADISDASQY
-450 LQEMYAQQIA
+450 LRDMYAQQIA
-460 AQLAALKSTYE
+460 AELAALKSTYE

-484 TSTYDKQRNQAAAQN
+484 TSAYDKQRNQAAAQN
-499 DLQRMQMNELGLMQ
+499 ELQRMHMNELGLMQ

-574 LASALYNEYVR
+574 LASALYEEYVR

-651 GSTVRTRT
+651 GSTVRTST
-659 PVKAPSVGYNNGN
+659 PVKAPSVGYNNGG

-688 ADGLWGKNSSNAA
+688 ADGLWGKNSTSAA
-701 GGLTAAQ
+701 GGMTAAQ
-708 AWDAFQSGPL
+708 AWEQFTAPVTDVSQLSANGIAVANSLARGYTTGTQQRDAIISAYQNGRITRGEAAFL
-718 KSIEQSVGMN
+718 ARAVGV
-728 RTSTGQANAIQKA
+728 S
-741 LQAGSITEAQAEAM
+741 L
-755 LRKFGIM
+755 

>member
-20 AAGKDTSQL
+20 AAGKDTSRL

-41 GGKEPNMWGSDKTYS
+41 GGKEPTMYGSNKTYS
-56 QSSRDNDRD
+56 QASRDNDRD
-65 TIGNAISISNGRGS
+65 TISNAISISNSRGGNS
-79 SSSASNGNRNTGGS
+79 SNFGSTGSTGGS
-93 SSSTSGNRVTNLPG
+93 TGNSS
-107 NAQPAQAAQTP
+107 
-118 LAPAQ
+118 
-123 LPALNQYGYRDM
+123 
-135 DYTTAIQ
+135 
-142 NATSAAERA
+142 
-151 QLLQERANKIQ
+151 
-162 YQYGGVEPNMIG
+162 
-174 SNQKFSKTLA
+174 
-184 GSSSGQ
+184 
-190 ASGLGAVGSTKEL
+190 EL

-229 WKGGVSASKAD
+229 WKGGVFAGKAD

-346 NVTDLGALSSVDA
+346 NVYDSGVGAAIAA
-359 RRQAWGLPTNGVSS
+359 RRNQWGIDTPVTDA
-373 EMQNFLQL
+373 QQQYLQL
-381 MYPELQTSDPN
+381 MFPEQQTTDSN
-392 ALLAAQYA
+392 ALMSALLALKNGNYD
-400 LTQGTYNPQTVYT
+400 PKTVYT
-413 APAAQTLTAVSP
+413 GIQQTGQQYPEVSGVQGI
-425 YAGGSVSNIDL
+425 GGS
-436 GSSFGSLGG
+436 FGANLGG
-445 DASQY
+445 SYGGGYGADISDASQY
-450 LQEMYAQQIA
+450 LRDMYAQQIA
-460 AQLAALKSTYE
+460 AELASLKATYE
-471 QNVADIQAQDDLI
+471 QNLADISAQDDLI
-484 TSTYDKQRNQAAAQN
+484 SSTYAQQRNQAAAQN
-499 DLQRMQMNELGLMQ
+499 DLQRMQMNEYGIMRGLSS
-513 GLNTG
+513 G

-574 LASALYNEYVR
+574 LASALYEEYVR

-651 GSTVRTRT
+651 GGLVSPKIRSTVRTSTR
-659 PVKAPSVGYNNGN
+659 VKAPSVGYNNGS
-672 LTNEQVKVLQN
+672 LTTAQVIQLQQDLN
-683 HYGVT
+683 KYLP
-688 ADGLWGKNSSNAA
+688 DGQKIAVDGKWGPATQAAA
-701 GGLTAAQ
+701 GGYTADEYARVYYKQ
-708 AWDAFQSGPL
+708 NSWSGR
-718 KSIEQSVGMN
+718 SD
-728 RTSTGQANAIQKA
+728 R
-741 LQAGSITEAQAEAM
+741 
-755 LRKFGIM
+755 